1 MNTLTPVLD
10 VRALLRDTLFG
21 RLAPSVLDELASCA
35 RIERYAMPTL
45 LNPGHQPLQYLRLV
59 VEGRIELGV
68 RRASGK
74 EVALSDIGP
83 GGWATWLP
91 SLLPTPPE
99 LDFYAGGPSLFVA
112 FPVGQVRAFCER
124 HPEVYLWILAE
135 IGQRMK
141 LLLEWTAQSVLI
153 GPEQRM
159 ARLIHLLAR
168 DQKLKGNAGTLVVN
182 QARLAVLAR
191 CSRQTANIL
200 LSQLESQG
208 LIRLSYGEL
217 EILDMRQLLAFA
229 DEEPAD

>member
-1 MNTLTPVLD
+1 MTALTPVVD
-10 VRALLRDTLFG
+10 VRALLRSTLFG
-21 RLAPSVLDELASCA
+21 RLEPLVLDELASYA
-35 RIERYAMPTL
+35 RIERYAMTTL
-45 LNPGHQPLQYLRLV
+45 LNPGHLPLQYLRLV
-59 VEGRIELGV
+59 VEGRIELVV

-91 SLLPTPPE
+91 SLLPDPPE
-99 LDFYAGGPSLFVA
+99 VDFYAGGPSLLVA
-112 FPVGQVRAFCER
+112 FPVVQLRSFCER
-124 HPEVYLWILAE
+124 HPKVYPWILGE

-141 LLLEWTAQSVLI
+141 LLVEWTAQSVLI

-168 DQKLKGNAGTLVVN
+168 DQKLVGNSGTLVVN
-182 QARLAVLAR
+182 QARLAALAR

-200 LSQLESQG
+200 LSQLESHG
-208 LIRLSYGEL
+208 LIALSYGEL
-217 EILDMRQLLAFA
+217 EVLDMRQLLAFA